1 MTYKEKQTMENMY
14 IGYVLGVLTVMLI
27 GMIVGIVRANIKVN
41 NVDNHVNELD
51 RGIHERLDHS
61 FNESYMRLDMLDRR
75 IDGEIDRVNGLH
87 KTAVS
92 YTDSRI
98 DKVEQKW
105 KTQTETV

>member
-1 MTYKEKQTMENMY
+1 MENMY

-41 NVDNHVNELD
+41 SNNDNMNNLIDNLKYVDESIRHRLD
-51 RGIHERLDHS
+51 R
-61 FNESYMRLDMLDRR
+61 ESSDIYMRLDMLDRR